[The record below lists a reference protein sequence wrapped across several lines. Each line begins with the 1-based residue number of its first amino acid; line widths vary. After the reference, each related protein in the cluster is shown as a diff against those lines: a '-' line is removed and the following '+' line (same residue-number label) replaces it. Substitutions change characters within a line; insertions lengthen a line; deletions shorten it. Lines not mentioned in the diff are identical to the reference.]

1 MQNITVTLVIVT
13 SMIDLK
19 TENQY
24 QKLWSEDKIFPPYL
38 FSGYFTIACTQT
50 YTLHVLGVACLVAPN
65 LWEIGWCRSWCSFSH
80 PSMVLCYRPP
90 YCALPS
96 LFKIPILLF
105 SFLLTKIYFVTF
117 PSAKWMNLNICICR

>member
-65 LWEIGWCRSWCSFSH
+65 LWEIGWCRSWCSSLILAWYCVTVH
-80 PSMVLCYRPP
+80 LTVLYPP
-90 YCALPS
+90 CSKFPLYF
-96 LFKIPILLF
+96 LFFDDKNLFCNIPL
-105 SFLLTKIYFVTF
+105 SK
-117 PSAKWMNLNICICR
+117 MNESKHMYL